1 MVRRKQATPLRTA
14 VALVFSDGYTEAQ
27 RGKSAG
33 PRSHRG
39 LAGGPE
45 SPGSSD
51 TNGTV
56 DAGEAGAGEAGD
68 GRECCLHQE
77 RSVPGDPKGTAEGT
91 ARPGVKVTGRRVDSH
106 GDPLPV

>member
-1 MVRRKQATPLRTA
+1 MVRKKQVTPLRMA

-39 LAGGPE
+39 PAGGSE

-51 TNGTV
+51 TNGMV
-56 DAGEAGAGEAGD
+56 DASEAGAGEAWD

-77 RSVPGDPKGTAEGT
+77 QSVPEDPKGLAEGT
-91 ARPGVKVTGRRVDSH
+91 ARARGQSYREMCG
-106 GDPLPV
+106 LAW